1 MSNGNLVTN
10 TPIVYIGPKNCPF
23 TKNGKNLAE
32 MRRAVLRPLAKS
44 LKVSAGGSKQEI
56 LKRVIGKLKVID
68 APKEL
73 SDI

>member
-10 TPIVYIGPKNCPF
+10 NPIVYLGPKDCQF
-23 TKNGKNLAE
+23 TKNGQNLAE
-32 MRRAVLRPLAKS
+32 MRRAVLRPIAKS
-44 LKVSAGGSKQEI
+44 IKVSAEGSKQEI
-56 LKRVIGKLKVID
+56 LRKIIAKLKVID